1 MSSDAGPDDGF
12 FQYSDW
18 PFYWLTRV
26 ADRYL
31 QHLEVAL
38 KAIGLDIPR
47 WRVLMQLQGNNRPR
61 ISDIAEHAI
70 VKLPTMTKILQR
82 MEAEGLVISHVSKTD
97 ARVTEVMLTAQGRV
111 ARRKAWA
118 EADRIYRCAFTDIK
132 PEKIASLTAV
142 LNQLFANLALQS
154 PIATTKKFAT
164 ESRASAKERRRSAS

>member
-1 MSSDAGPDDGF
+1 MSSTPAHDDRL

-26 ADRYL
+26 ADRYV

-47 WRVLMQLQGNNRPR
+47 WRVLMQLQGGNRPR

-70 VKLPTMTKILQR
+70 IKLPTMTKILQR
-82 MEAEGLVISHVSKTD
+82 MEAEGLIVSHVSKAD
-97 ARVTEVMLTAQGRV
+97 ARVTEVTLTTQGRV

-118 EADRIYRCAFTDIK
+118 EADRIYRYAFVDMK
-132 PEKIASLTAV
+132 QDKIASLTAQ
-142 LNQLFANLALQS
+142 LNQLFANLEAHAPAAPS
-154 PIATTKKFAT
+154 RKSTA
-164 ESRASAKERRRSAS
+164 ESSAAGRERRRSS